1 MTEPIRVLHVDDDPA
16 FLDLS
21 GDALPREGPFEVTT
35 ETAPTAALDR
45 FDPERFDAIVSDY
58 DMPAM
63 DGLEL
68 LEAIGERHPD
78 VPRLVFT
85 GKGSE
90 AVASEAISV
99 GVTDY
104 LQKKAGL
111 EQFTLLANRLQNAVE
126 KTRTTRALRREKRW
140 RDRILEATPMG
151 IVVHDEAGTVTL
163 ANERAR
169 ELLGATAE
177 EMDVTDYPNVAWRLT
192 GPDGT
197 PIDRASL
204 PYSRVVTAEDAINDV
219 EYVVEPCEGDSYHIV
234 VNGAPL
240 RDDDGE
246 VSGAVI
252 VFGPV

>member
-1 MTEPIRVLHVDDDPA
+1 VTEPIRVLHVDDDPA

-58 DMPAM
+58 EMPAM

-151 IVVHDEAGTVTL
+151 IVVHDEAGRVTL

-177 EMDVTDYPNVAWRLT
+177 EIGDPRGDGRNRLPERRVAV
-192 GPDGT
+192 
-197 PIDRASL
+197 DRAGRHPNRPGVASVQ
-204 PYSRVVTAEDAINDV
+204 PGGYRRRRNQRRGVRRRTV
-219 EYVVEPCEGDSYHIV
+219 
-234 VNGAPL
+234 
-240 RDDDGE
+240 
-246 VSGAVI
+246 
-252 VFGPV
+252 